1 MDHSSVIQVFASL
14 IAGTHTDS
22 KETTT
27 YTQSGQKSGL
37 RKNAGIFLEA
47 DNSVRGKRKKSRN
60 MLYSKDGFCPIPGL
74 GPAN

>member
-22 KETTT
+22 KKTTT
-27 YTQSGQKSGL
+27 YTQSDQKSGL
-37 RKNAGIFLEA
+37 RRNTGIFLKA
-47 DNSVRGKRKKSRN
+47 GDSVHGKKRKSRN